1 MAELNFGLLTPPG
14 SQSIGNAFAQGMD
27 QAAVARAQENQNAL
41 AQYTLGKAKRED
53 EQQNELYAA
62 VRQPGFKLDIGTA
75 MRFGAPGLA
84 AYKAQQEGEVRGVD
98 LQIKRNTLAG
108 QPTKQMLDESN
119 LLDKVLGQ
127 LQPNAARAQTV
138 DDAVRYVD
146 VLYDHPI
153 AGAYAL
159 KIQPREQ
166 AIAQAKE
173 EFVKNPDKWRA
184 VNTNVN
190 GLQIVQAT
198 MPKPQ
203 VFGGVIGNANP
214 ISGPVGERIPNTP
227 YIPQSATAKAE
238 SDLKNAIANGA
249 PPAEIAALTAA
260 RDSALVVQQ
269 QRAQQIAI
277 SGGQL
282 NVAQGNLA
290 LRNREYDPYGMFP
303 QVMGGGGGGGGARQ
317 LNNLGTTT
325 PLATPAPQGAA
336 PTAPAPQAVA
346 PASIAPMTV
355 ADAFK
360 NNVTGP
366 AFVAV
371 LPPTVRPL
379 VESILR
385 YDQRPPSPATK
396 RGQQLL
402 ELVNQADPTYDAS
415 KAQTR
420 YIAKQTFVKGPV
432 ADAIASTNTAIDH
445 MDTLATY
452 GANLNNADVRLANAA
467 KQAIA
472 AAFGADAPTTFDA
485 TRRIVGQEV
494 VKAVVANGGS
504 MREREEAADAFNR
517 ANSPAQLAGVIKSY
531 QALLGG
537 RLKSTQLRYEN
548 DTGLKDFQ
556 TKLLPA
562 TIRAISGATPAAA
575 GAGATVKPA
584 ATTAKPAAAIKISG
598 NAEYDKLPSGTL
610 FIDPEGTQRRKP

>member
-1 MAELNFGLLTPPG
+1 MYADSVLGPYAVKLKPL
-14 SQSIGNAFAQGMD
+14 D
-27 QAAVARAQENQNAL
+27 QAIEENVAE
-41 AQYTLGKAKRED
+41 
-53 EQQNELYAA
+53 
-62 VRQPGFKLDIGTA
+62 FTA
-75 MRFGAPGLA
+75 
-84 AYKAQQEGEVRGVD
+84 
-98 LQIKRNTLAG
+98 
-108 QPTKQMLDESN
+108 
-119 LLDKVLGQ
+119 
-127 LQPNAARAQTV
+127 
-138 DDAVRYVD
+138 
-146 VLYDHPI
+146 
-153 AGAYAL
+153 
-159 KIQPREQ
+159 
-166 AIAQAKE
+166 
-173 EFVKNPDKWRA
+173 NPDRWRA
-184 VNTNVN
+184 MHTSVT
-190 GLQIVQAT
+190 GLQIMQAT

-203 VFGGVIGNANP
+203 VVGGNIVNMNP
-214 ISGPVGERIPNTP
+214 AAGQVGQPIPNTS
-227 YIPQSATAKAE
+227 YIPQGATAKANA
-238 SDLKNAIANGA
+238 DLSAAIANGA
-249 PPAEIAALTAA
+249 PREVIAALTAA
-260 RDSALVVQQ
+260 RDSALVGQQ
-269 QRAQQIAI
+269 QNAQRIDI
-277 SGGQL
+277 SRGQL
-282 NVAQGNLA
+282 GVAQGNLA

-303 QVMGGGGGGGGARQ
+303 QVMGGGGGGARQ
-317 LNNLGTTT
+317 VNNLGTTT
-325 PLATPAPQGAA
+325 PLAIPTPQGAA

-346 PASIAPMTV
+346 PASTAPMTV

-445 MDTLATY
+445 MDTLAKY
-452 GANLNNADVRLANAA
+452 GADLNNANVRLANAA
-467 KQAIA
+467 KQGIA

-575 GAGATVKPA
+575 GAGATV
-584 ATTAKPAAAIKISG
+584 S
-598 NAEYDKLPSGTL
+598 NW
-610 FIDPEGTQRRKP
+610 

>member
-53 EQQNELYAA
+53 ELTNKMLAGLQCADTIEQQAA
-62 VRQPGFKLDIGTA
+62 VLRSVGKVTEANNLITSGLERKYKLGQIEA
-75 MRFGAPGLA
+75 QAPALLLS
-84 AYKAQQEGEVRGVD
+84 Q
-98 LQIKRNTLAG
+98 
-108 QPTKQMLDESN
+108 SN
-119 LLDKVLGQ
+119 LLDKALDRYKSQVPSIQNSDAVINYVQQTYADSVLG
-127 LQPNAARAQTV
+127 P
-138 DDAVRYVD
+138 
-146 VLYDHPI
+146 
-153 AGAYAL
+153 YATKL
-159 KIQPREQ
+159 KPLDQ
-166 AIAQAKE
+166 AIEENVAQFTA
-173 EFVKNPDKWRA
+173 NPDKWRA
-184 VNTNVN
+184 MHTNVS
-190 GLQIVQAT
+190 GLQILQAT

-203 VFGGVIGNANP
+203 VVGGNIVNMNP
-214 ISGPVGERIPNTP
+214 VAGPVGAQIPNTP

-269 QRAQQIAI
+269 QGGERNAI
-277 SGGQL
+277 SRGQL
-282 NVAQGNLA
+282 GVAQGNLA
-290 LRNREYDPYGMFP
+290 LRNREVDPYGMLP
-303 QVMGGGGGGGGARQ
+303 PVMGGGGGGGARQ

-336 PTAPAPQAVA
+336 PTVPAPQAVA
-346 PASIAPMTV
+346 PASTAPMTV

-360 NNVTGP
+360 KNVTGP
-366 AFVAV
+366 EFVAV

-445 MDTLATY
+445 MDTLAKY

-467 KQAIA
+467 KQGIA

-504 MREREEAADAFNR
+504 VLEREAAADAFNR

-575 GAGATVKPA
+575 GAGATV
-584 ATTAKPAAAIKISG
+584 S
-598 NAEYDKLPSGTL
+598 NW
-610 FIDPEGTQRRKP
+610 

>member
-1 MAELNFGLLTPPG
+1 MGAIMAELNFGLLTPPG

-41 AQYTLGKAKRED
+41 AQYTLSKAKRED
-53 EQQNELYAA
+53 ELNTQLLGDLRNATTNDEIYRAYQRAGKGDVA
-62 VRQPGFKLDIGTA
+62 SKLRGEQLTQDKTRLEIA
-75 MRFGAPGLA
+75 GLP
-84 AYKAQQEGEVRGVD
+84 
-98 LQIKRNTLAG
+98 N
-108 QPTKQMLDESN
+108 KQLLDESN
-119 LLDKVLGQ
+119 LLDKVLDRFKTAIPGVQ
-127 LQPNAARAQTV
+127 TPDDAANYTARLYDDPITGTYAARLV
-138 DDAVRYVD
+138 
-146 VLYDHPI
+146 
-153 AGAYAL
+153 
-159 KIQPREQ
+159 PREE
-166 AIAQAKE
+166 ALTRAKE
-173 EFVKNPDKWRA
+173 EFIKNPEKWRVA
-184 VNTNVN
+184 NTNVSGLQVLQALMPKGQVVGGNFVNTNAAF
-190 GLQIVQAT
+190 GQIGA
-198 MPKPQ
+198 
-203 VFGGVIGNANP
+203 P
-214 ISGPVGERIPNTP
+214 IPGTS
-227 YIPQSATAKAE
+227 YIPQSATAKANA
-238 SDLKNAIANGA
+238 DLKAAIENGA

-260 RDSALVVQQ
+260 RDSTLVAQQ
-269 QRAQQIAI
+269 QRAQHIAI

-282 NVAQGNLA
+282 GVAQGNLA

-303 QVMGGGGGGGGARQ
+303 QVMSGGGGNVPRV
-317 LNNLGTTT
+317 NNLGTTP

-336 PTAPAPQAVA
+336 PTNPAPQAVA
-346 PASIAPMTV
+346 PASTAPMTV

-402 ELVNQADPTYDAS
+402 ELVNQADPTYDAG

-575 GAGATVKPA
+575 GAGATV
-584 ATTAKPAAAIKISG
+584 S
-598 NAEYDKLPSGTL
+598 NW
-610 FIDPEGTQRRKP
+610 

>member
-1 MAELNFGLLTPPG
+1 
-14 SQSIGNAFAQGMD
+14 
-27 QAAVARAQENQNAL
+27 VARAQENQNAL

-53 EQQNELYAA
+53 AQQNELYAA

-84 AYKAQQEGEVRGVD
+84 AYKAQEEAISRGVD
-98 LQIKRNTLAG
+98 LQIKRGALAG
-108 QPTKQMLDESN
+108 QPNKQLLDESN
-119 LLDKVLGQ
+119 LLDKVLDRHKTAIPGVQ
-127 LQPNAARAQTV
+127 TPDDAANYTARLYDDPITGTYAARLV
-138 DDAVRYVD
+138 
-146 VLYDHPI
+146 
-153 AGAYAL
+153 
-159 KIQPREQ
+159 PREE
-166 AIAQAKE
+166 ALTRARD
-173 EFVKNPDKWRA
+173 EFIKNPDKWR
-184 VNTNVN
+184 VTNTNVS
-190 GLQIVQAT
+190 GLQVLQAL

-203 VFGGVIGNANP
+203 VAGGRIVDMNPAAPGFGQP
-214 ISGPVGERIPNTP
+214 IPNTS
-227 YIPQSATAKAE
+227 YIPQGATAKADA
-238 SDLKNAIANGA
+238 DLKAAIENGA
-249 PPAEIAALTAA
+249 PPEVIAAFTAA
-260 RDSALVVQQ
+260 RDSALVAQQ
-269 QRAQQIAI
+269 QRAQHIAI

-282 NVAQGNLA
+282 GVAQGNLA
-290 LRNREYDPYGMFP
+290 LRNREYDPYEMFP
-303 QVMGGGGGGGGARQ
+303 QVMGGGGGGGARQ
-317 LNNLGTTT
+317 VNNLGTTL
-325 PLATPAPQGAA
+325 PLATPTPQGAA

-346 PASIAPMTV
+346 PASTAPMTV

-360 NNVTGP
+360 KNVTGP
-366 AFVAV
+366 EFVAV

-445 MDTLATY
+445 MDTLAKY
-452 GANLNNADVRLANAA
+452 GADLNNADARLANAA
-467 KQAIA
+467 KQGIA

-575 GAGATVKPA
+575 GANTTVR
-584 ATTAKPAAAIKISG
+584 
-598 NAEYDKLPSGTL
+598 NW
-610 FIDPEGTQRRKP
+610 